1 MRVWTSRWT
10 TQMHQIMKLSPIRE
24 PIYTPGSGL
33 QFSSC
38 WALDTFFEPCDSPQL
53 SLTLDLT
60 CWAIKGGVSATQV
73 QRSLDFR
80 PDMLSNLGSNL
91 GRCVSYSSA
100 KESLHWLRIHSSHPI
115 SLDSAQ
121 NHGGQLQQAFLPFP
135 TNLFFLCHH
144 QPPKLIPNHL
154 FSCHTLDMRKF
165 LE

>member
-33 QFSSC
+33 QFPVV
-38 WALDTFFEPCDSPQL
+38 EPWIL
-53 SLTLDLT
+53 SLSLGYFLWAMWLT
-60 CWAIKGGVSATQV
+60 TAF
-73 QRSLDFR
+73 LDFR
-80 PDMLSNLGSNL
+80 PDMLSNL

-100 KESLHWLRIHSSHPI
+100 KESLHWPIIHSSHPI

-121 NHGGQLQQAFLPFP
+121 NQGGQLQQAFLPFP